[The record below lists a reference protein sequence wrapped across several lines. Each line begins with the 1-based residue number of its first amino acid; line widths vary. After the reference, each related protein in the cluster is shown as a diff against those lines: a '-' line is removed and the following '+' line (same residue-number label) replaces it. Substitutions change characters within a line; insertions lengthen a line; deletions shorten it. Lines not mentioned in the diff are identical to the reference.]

1 MPDMSAS
8 LLFLGAAAVLAAM
21 PGPGL
26 LFVAGR
32 SIAGGRPEGYATAAG
47 TGLGGL
53 VHVAAGALGLSA
65 LMMASATAFGVLK
78 LVGGLYLIWLAV
90 QTWKSANEPVLGDDS
105 ESAGLKRAFRQAA
118 MVEATNPK
126 TAAFFLALIP
136 QFVDPARGSVGIQ
149 FMVLGTISVAMNTT
163 MAAIVAT
170 TVSSLRQSAM
180 SRPKL
185 IRRLRQGSAGLF
197 AGLGLTLLFARRP
210 A

>member
-1 MPDMSAS
+1 MPDMSAL

-32 SIAGGRPEGYATAAG
+32 TIAGGRAEGYATAAA
-47 TGLGGL
+47 TGVGGL

-65 LMMASATAFGVLK
+65 LMMTSATAFGVLK

-90 QTWKSANEPVLGDDS
+90 QTWKSANEPVLADGS
-105 ESAGLKRAFRQAA
+105 EPAGLKRAFGQAA
-118 MVEATNPK
+118 VVEATNPK

-136 QFVDPARGSVGIQ
+136 QFVDPGGSVGIQ
-149 FMVLGTISVAMNTT
+149 FMVLGAISVAMNTT
-163 MAAIVAT
+163 MTAIVAT

-180 SRPKL
+180 SHPKL
-185 IRRLRQGSAGLF
+185 IRHLRQGSAGLL
-197 AGLGLTLLFARRP
+197 AGLGFTLLFARKP